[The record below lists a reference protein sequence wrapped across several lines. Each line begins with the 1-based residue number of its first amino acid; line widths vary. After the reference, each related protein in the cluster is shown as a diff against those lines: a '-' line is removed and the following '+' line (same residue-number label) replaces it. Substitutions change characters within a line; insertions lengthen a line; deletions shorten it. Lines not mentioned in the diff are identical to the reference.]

1 MKTRAAPR
9 FAFLIAIALA
19 AAPTVGASARD
30 NEVVIASG
38 VRGRTYH
45 DVYAVNL
52 ATLLP
57 AFRVR
62 YRETEGSGENLDL
75 LASGAADVGFA
86 QLDVYAA
93 RMRADRARY
102 AGIGIIGPLIEEC
115 VFVAYRRGGPV
126 NSASALKAAVEGRS
140 PRLVVGERGSG
151 MNGTWAYVVELAP
164 AYGGVE
170 LQHTAGTL
178 AINHLAA
185 GIVDAVA
192 WVTDPENREHKLFR
206 AVRSNDAL
214 GLFGL
219 ADPALVHA
227 LSSGAEVYT
236 LRQLKS
242 GLREPKTFD
251 TICTRT
257 VILTKPDAA
266 PRLVDAVSDALSL
279 ERARLI
285 ELRQP

>member
-1 MKTRAAPR
+1 MKTRAALR
-9 FAFLIAIALA
+9 FSVLAAIALA
-19 AAPTVGASARD
+19 ATPIADTSAREND
-30 NEVVIASG
+30 VVIASG
-38 VRGRTYH
+38 ARGRTYH

-57 AFRVR
+57 AYRLRHRV
-62 YRETEGSGENLDL
+62 TEGSGENLDL
-75 LASGAADVGFA
+75 LASGAADVGFV

-93 RMRADRARY
+93 RMRADPARY
-102 AGIGIIGPLIEEC
+102 AGIGFIGPLVEEC
-115 VFVAYRRGGPV
+115 IFIAYRKGGAV
-126 NSASALKAAVEGRS
+126 NSASALKAPVGDRS

-151 MNGTWAYVVELAP
+151 MNGTWAYVVEREP
-164 AYGGVE
+164 SYGNVE
-170 LQHTAGTL
+170 VKHTGGTL

-185 GIVDAVA
+185 GMVDAVA
-192 WVTDPENREHKLFR
+192 WVTDPGNREHKLYR

-227 LSSGAEVYT
+227 LTSGAEVYS
-236 LRQLKS
+236 LRRLPT
-242 GLREPKTFD
+242 GLREPETFD

-279 ERARLI
+279 HRARLI
-285 ELRQP
+285 ELHHP